1 MHLPL
6 HRRLAF
12 LRRCCKRQ
20 KQTAFSCRA
29 TAEPCAADV
38 CAAAEAASLL
48 PTCPVVFQDL
58 TCCLWL
64 LGQFWADKGLQ
75 VLPCACLGQAYSQM
89 PSSGSAFKGFV
100 PFILLMSLGR
110 SGGGMEWQS
119 RGAIAAL
126 CAPLLF

>member
-20 KQTAFSCRA
+20 KQMAFSCRA

-58 TCCLWL
+58 TYCLRL

-75 VLPCACLGQAYSQM
+75 VLPCACLGQAHSQM
-89 PSSGSAFKGFV
+89 PSSGSAFKGSV
-100 PFILLMSLGR
+100 PFLLLMSLGR